1 MSRFSAVLGVLFDT
15 ADFFG
20 GADFFGAGFDLLSA
34 SFDLSFFA
42 LGTNGGRGQTLS
54 GRPG

>member
-1 MSRFSAVLGVLFDT
+1 MLGVLFDA